1 MSPAKELLAGW
12 RDLLAATIGLT
23 CGVPAYTQLSSI
35 FFRVLVHEFGWS
47 ATAAAASLVA
57 LPITGICLPFAGS
70 VLDRFGVRRVAAVSC
85 LLLVLSYYWL
95 SSMNGSL
102 LTFYAATISL
112 NVLGC
117 ATGPIGYTRSIASR
131 FVRARGVA
139 LAICLLGI
147 SIGGMV
153 LPPVLAHVLATQGW
167 RAGYRMLGA
176 VSLVGGMLAIALLRS
191 DPRPETAAGDRPETA
206 AGNRPTIAAGKRPAI
221 SAGLLRARPFWLLS
235 IAIFC
240 ASVGSIG
247 LVSQFQSV
255 MIEIGLP
262 SGQALALLSSLAAS
276 VFVSRLIVGWSLD
289 AFSAEWTA
297 AVAFVLAALG
307 AVLLLV
313 QHASLLYAGAATILI
328 GFSIGAELDLLSF
341 FCARYF
347 GVRKFGTV
355 YGRVAMFFYAGMAT
369 GAILYG
375 GVRDKT
381 GSYSLAIAISAGLF
395 LISAGL
401 FLALRPSPAADPV
414 PSEDCAPDLEPPLAS
429 HSALKVR

>member
-1 MSPAKELLAGW
+1 VTPAKELLAGW
-12 RDLLAATIGLT
+12 RDLLAATIGLA

-57 LPITGICLPFAGS
+57 LPITGICLPFAGA
-70 VLDRFGVRRVAAVSC
+70 VLDRFGVKRVAAVSC
-85 LLLVLSYYWL
+85 LLLVLSYYWF
-95 SSMNGSL
+95 SCMNGSL

-131 FVRARGVA
+131 FVRARGIA

-167 RAGYRMLGA
+167 RAGYRLLGA
-176 VSLVGGMLAIALLRS
+176 VSLVGGMLAIGLMRS
-191 DPRPETAAGDRPETA
+191 DPRAETAAGKRPETI
-206 AGNRPTIAAGKRPAI
+206 AGEEPAI

-240 ASVGSIG
+240 ASLASIG

-262 SGQALALLSSLAAS
+262 SVQALALLSSLAAS
-276 VFVSRLIVGWSLD
+276 VFVSRLIVGWALD
-289 AFSAEWTA
+289 TFSAEWTA

-307 AVLLLV
+307 AVLLLL

-328 GFSIGAELDLLSF
+328 GFGIGAELDLLSF

-347 GVRKFGTV
+347 GTRKFGTV
-355 YGRVAMFFYAGMAT
+355 YGRVALFFYTGMAA

-375 GVRDKT
+375 AVRDRT
-381 GSYSLAIAISAGLF
+381 GSYFLAIAISAGLF

-401 FLALRPSPAADPV
+401 FLALRPSPAAHQV
-414 PSEDCAPDLEPPLAS
+414 PSADSAPDPEPPLAS
-429 HSALKVR
+429 HSALKVRS